1 MAPFPRALTMV
12 GRHAEHKEPRPS
24 ILTARQ
30 AFRQPNRLSARLGPT
45 MSKLPPPQHQTS
57 DPSTQTGPEPGP
69 SADGGGPED
78 TMPLEYP
85 GWRQSGSRYDFQRI
99 AFRSSKAPK
108 ALAAFEEFVRRYG
121 NTPLEDAQ
129 VIVAIGGDGFML
141 ETLHQTLHTGLPVF
155 GIHRGTIGFLMNE
168 AHTWTGIDLPRRLAD
183 AEPTIIHPLKMVC
196 VDAEETVHRALAI
209 NEVSLLRETRQ
220 TAKIRIEIDGKERLE
235 ELICDGVLV
244 STPAGSTA
252 YNLSAHG
259 PILPIEARLL
269 ALTPIS
275 AFRPR
280 RWRGAIL
287 PHSAVVRFEMNE
299 PEKRPVSAVAD
310 DTEIR
315 HVRSVEVAE
324 DRSVAITILF
334 DKGHNLDERIL
345 KEQFYH

>member
-1 MAPFPRALTMV
+1 MTSKRPPD
-12 GRHAEHKEPRPS
+12 PRPTLLGHS
-24 ILTARQ
+24 ETGSAEPSDAPQTAPR
-30 AFRQPNRLSARLGPT
+30 
-45 MSKLPPPQHQTS
+45 
-57 DPSTQTGPEPGP
+57 
-69 SADGGGPED
+69 
-78 TMPLEYP
+78 EYP
-85 GWRQSGSRYDFQRI
+85 TWPASPPDTAFQRI
-99 AFRSSKAPK
+99 AFRASRTPVAQ
-108 ALAAFEEFVRRYG
+108 AAYRDLVGRYG
-121 NTPLEDAQ
+121 DAPLEEAQ

-141 ETLHQTLHTGLPVF
+141 ETLHDTLVSGLPVF

-168 AHTWTGIDLPRRLAD
+168 TFGPTESDLPRRLAEAD
-183 AEPTIIHPLKMVC
+183 PAVIHPLCMTAMDK
-196 VDAEETVHRALAI
+196 DGTVHEALAI

-220 TAKIRIEIDGKERLE
+220 TAKIRISIDGKERMS

-287 PHSAVVRFEMNE
+287 PHKALVRFDVLE

-310 DTEIR
+310 ATEIR
-315 HVRSVEVAE
+315 HVQSVVVAE
-324 DRSVAITILF
+324 DRSVGITILF

-345 KEQFYH
+345 MEQFYH

>member
-1 MAPFPRALTMV
+1 M
-12 GRHAEHKEPRPS
+12 
-24 ILTARQ
+24 
-30 AFRQPNRLSARLGPT
+30 AFR
-45 MSKLPPPQHQTS
+45 
-57 DPSTQTGPEPGP
+57 
-69 SADGGGPED
+69 
-78 TMPLEYP
+78 
-85 GWRQSGSRYDFQRI
+85 RI
-99 AFRSSKAPK
+99 AFRASRTPVAQ
-108 ALAAFEEFVRRYG
+108 AAYRDLVGRYG
-121 NTPLEDAQ
+121 DTPLETAQ

-141 ETLHQTLHTGLPVF
+141 ETLHDTLASGLPVF

-168 AHTWTGIDLPRRLAD
+168 TFGPTESDLPRRLAEAD
-183 AEPTIIHPLKMVC
+183 PAVIHPLCMTA
-196 VDAEETVHRALAI
+196 VDGLGGVHEALAI

-220 TAKIRIEIDGKERLE
+220 TAKIRISIDGKERMS

-287 PHSAVVRFEMNE
+287 PHRARVRFDVLE
-299 PEKRPVSAVAD
+299 PDKRPVSAVAD
-310 DTEIR
+310 ATEIR

-324 DRSVAITILF
+324 DRSVSITLLF
-334 DKGHNLDERIL
+334 DRGHNLDERIL
-345 KEQFYH
+345 MEQFYH